1 MTRPRIS
8 VVIPAFNAAS
18 VVTQTL
24 ESVQSQ
30 TFQDFEAIIVD
41 DGSTDETAAV
51 VRRFCGADPRFHFVS
66 QLHAGVS
73 AARNKAI
80 ERARGEFIA
89 FLDADDIW
97 FPKKLACQIE
107 MFREDPQAN
116 FVYTNFFRWDGAD
129 GFSAWYNDDQPL
141 PEGDVSR
148 KLVFNVSYACAA
160 SMSTAMVRREAFD
173 RTGGFDLEFAMGE
186 DWDMWLR
193 MAEQGLWVR
202 GIREPLACYRRW
214 SGNVTNQKLKIFEA
228 NVRVLKKNLRATGR
242 PELRPLYQRS
252 LAHVLAKRELFCARE
267 FLEPRPEAVPGAI
280 WRAWR
285 FCPRELKLLKWFV
298 LVSWPRFLGGRV
310 TERIVHRI
318 LWQKRKSLNADFFN
332 GLSK

>member
-8 VVIPAFNAAS
+8 IVIPAFNAAS
-18 VVTQTL
+18 VIAQTL
-24 ESVQSQ
+24 ESVRSQ
-30 TFQDFEAIIVD
+30 TFEDFEAIIVD
-41 DGSTDETAAV
+41 DGSTDKTAAV
-51 VRRFCGADPRFHFVS
+51 VRRFCGADPRFHLVS

-73 AARNKAI
+73 AARNAAM
-80 ERARGEFIA
+80 ERTRGEFIA

-97 FPKKLACQIE
+97 FPKKLARQIE

-116 FVYTNFFRWDGAD
+116 FVYTNFFRWDGANS
-129 GFSAWYNDDQPL
+129 FSAWYNDDQPL

-148 KLVFNVSYACAA
+148 KLILNVSYACPA

-173 RTGGFDLEFAMGE
+173 RIGFFDLEFAIGE

-214 SGNVTNQKLKIFEA
+214 SGNATNQKLKIVEA
-228 NVRVLKKNLRATGR
+228 NVRVLEKNLRATRR

-252 LAHVLAKRELFCARE
+252 LAHALAKLELVRASE
-267 FLEPRPEAVPGAI
+267 FLESRPQAVPGAI

-285 FCPRELKLLKWFV
+285 FCPRELILLKWFI
-298 LVSWPRFLGGRV
+298 LVSWPKFLGGRA

-318 LWQKRKSLNADFFN
+318 LKKKDKKVLNAGF
-332 GLSK
+332 SIS